1 MFGIQR
7 AIARS
12 SRPAFRAAAVVR
24 APTVSG
30 ESERTRWRFWW
41 EEVGRWK
48 PELRVGNG
56 VYGATRL
63 IFGLFDLDA
72 LYGSS
77 E

>member
-30 ESERTRWRFWW
+30 ELERTKWRFRW

-48 PELRVGNG
+48 PELRVGDG
-56 VYGATRL
+56 VFGATKL
-63 IFGLFDLDA
+63 ISGLFDLDII
-72 LYGSS
+72 YGYS